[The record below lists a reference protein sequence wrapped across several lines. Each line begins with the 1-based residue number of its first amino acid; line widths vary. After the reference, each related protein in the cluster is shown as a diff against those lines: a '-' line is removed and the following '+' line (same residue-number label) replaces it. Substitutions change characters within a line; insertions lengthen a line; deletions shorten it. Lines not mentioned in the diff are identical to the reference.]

1 MGKYLIEVS
10 ELPED
15 FFKAEYQRIRRKIF
29 FFSLFGFSVCAGTTM
44 GYLHNKT
51 YVDMLIFSVFFIQL
65 VVIACV
71 ALLFQ
76 WYVHRRMQRLR
87 RDPAVVDRFNEELS
101 RKVLLHQL
109 YGRLADDDEEE
120 HSES

>member
-15 FFKAEYQRIRRKIF
+15 FFKEEYQRIRRKIF

-65 VVIACV
+65 VATVCI
-71 ALLFQ
+71 ALLIQ
-76 WYVHRRMQRLR
+76 RCVHRRMQRLR
-87 RDPAVVDRFNEELS
+87 KDPMVVDFFNRELS
-101 RKVLLHQL
+101 RKVLLHQF
-109 YGRLADDDEEE
+109 YGRLADEEEE

>member
-15 FFKAEYQRIRRKIF
+15 FFKEEYQRIRRKIF
-29 FFSLFGFSVCAGTTM
+29 FFSLFGFSVCAGTTL

-51 YVDMLIFSVFFIQL
+51 YVDILIFSFFFIQF

-71 ALLFQ
+71 ALLIQ

-87 RDPAVVDRFNEELS
+87 RDPMVVDRFNEELS
-101 RKVLLHQL
+101 RKVLLHQR
-109 YGRLADDDEEE
+109 YGRFADDDEEE
-120 HSES
+120 RSES

>member
-15 FFKAEYQRIRRKIF
+15 FFKEEYQRIRRKIF

-51 YVDMLIFSVFFIQL
+51 YVDILIFSVFFIQL
-65 VVIACV
+65 VVIVCI
-71 ALLFQ
+71 ALLIQ
-76 WYVHRRMQRLR
+76 RYVHRRMQRLR
-87 RDPAVVDRFNEELS
+87 KDPMVVDRFNEELS
-101 RKVLLHQL
+101 RKVLLHQH

>member
-15 FFKAEYQRIRRKIF
+15 FFKEEYQRIRRKIF
-29 FFSLFGFSVCAGTTM
+29 FFSLFGFSVCAGTTA

-71 ALLFQ
+71 ALLIQ